1 MFPAEKSNNLSIA
14 IIGAGCSGLTTLK
27 NMLQEQVGEV
37 ICYEQNDQL
46 GGNWLFSEK
55 ESHSSVCETTH
66 IISSKTL
73 SSFEDFPM
81 PAYYPDY
88 PSHQQ
93 VWRYF
98 YDYATHFNLIPHIR
112 FNSRV
117 IEANPSENGSWTL
130 RLASG
135 ETKKVDYLI
144 VANGHHS
151 KPRIPETLSS
161 FSGELLHSH
170 LYKSSKPFAGKK
182 VLVVGA
188 GNSGCDCAVEI
199 SRVADFTAI
208 SVRNPQYIIPKFFL
222 GKPTDTFN
230 KSMTWLPSFIANP
243 MRRLALFIQVG
254 SYKDYGLPQPDFAVT
269 KVHPTLNSELLYK
282 IRHGKVIPR
291 PGILKIENRE
301 VFFKDGKQES
311 YDTIIAATGYKIN
324 FPFFNANLINWEE
337 EHRVPLYLRMFHPDF
352 NQLIFIGLFQPQGAV
367 WPLSDYQARLAAK
380 YILGKWKPNGEM
392 RRLAENDA
400 KEIEKEFLAAKR
412 HSIEVHYHS
421 FLYKL
426 KKELKKAT

>member
-1 MFPAEKSNNLSIA
+1 
-14 IIGAGCSGLTTLK
+14 
-27 NMLQEQVGEV
+27 
-37 ICYEQNDQL
+37 
-46 GGNWLFSEK
+46 
-55 ESHSSVCETTH
+55 
-66 IISSKTL
+66 
-73 SSFEDFPM
+73 M
-81 PAYYPDY
+81 PENYPDY

-98 YDYATHFNLIPHIR
+98 HDYAIHFNLIPHIR

-117 IEANPSENGSWTL
+117 IEANPSEDGSWAL
-130 RLASG
+130 RFASG

-243 MRRLALFIQVG
+243 LRRLALFIQVG

-291 PGILKIENRE
+291 PGILRIENKE

-352 NQLIFIGLFQPQGAV
+352 NRLIFIGLFQPQGAV

-380 YILGKWKPNGEM
+380 YMLGKWKPNGEM
-392 RRLAENDA
+392 KRLAENDA

-421 FLYKL
+421 FLHKL
-426 KKELKKAT
+426 KKELIKAK